1 MAKKGGGSAPAA
13 PDPAKTAA
21 AQGAINKETAI
32 AQSNLNQVNEYTP
45 YGSSV
50 YTPTG
55 EVVDGITK
63 MQRTTTLSP
72 EQQAIL
78 DQQTG
83 ITSDLN
89 SLASDQIGRVN
100 AAMGSEFTYDGMPA
114 APTADANARQQT
126 IDAIYN
132 QFSSR
137 LDPRFEQE
145 QRALETKLINQG
157 LQTGTDAFNSA
168 LESFGRTKN
177 DAYTSAQNQ
186 AVAAGGAEQ
195 SRLFGLQANERERAI
210 QEEAYRRNIPLN
222 EIAALLGTGT
232 GVTNPQFSPTPQSGI
247 TPADI
252 TGPTALQYQGQM
264 NAYNQKVG
272 TGNAAMGGLFGLGSS
287 IGGGLA
293 SSGFFSDRRV
303 KRDIRRVGRLDNGL
317 DVYAYRYVWGGPVQI
332 GLLAQEVEKLHPAA
346 VGETGGI
353 KTVDYAEAVK

>member
-1 MAKKGGGSAPAA
+1 MAKGKGGSAPAA

-32 AQSNLNQVNEYTP
+32 AQSNLNQVDEYTP

-83 ITSDLN
+83 ITRDLN
-89 SLASDQIGRVN
+89 TLASEQIGRVN
-100 AAMGSEFTYDGMPA
+100 DAMGTEWSYDGMPA
-114 APTADANARQQT
+114 APSANPEARQQM
-126 IDAIYN
+126 IDALYG
-132 QFSSR
+132 QYTSR

-145 QRALETKLINQG
+145 QKALETKLINQG
-157 LQTGTDAFNSA
+157 IQTGSDAFTREM
-168 LESFGRTKN
+168 ESFGRTKN

-195 SRLFGLQANERERAI
+195 SRLFGLEANARERAI
-210 QEEAYRRNIPLN
+210 QEEAFRRNIPIN

-232 GVTNPQFSPTPQSGI
+232 GVTNPQFSPTPASGI

-252 TGPTALQYQGQM
+252 TGPTALAYQGAM
-264 NAYNQKVG
+264 NEYNQKTG
-272 TGNAAMGGLFGLGSS
+272 TGNAAMGGLFGLGGSVF
-287 IGGGLA
+287 GGMARGGT
-293 SSGFFSDRRV
+293 GFF
-303 KRDIRRVGRLDNGL
+303 
-317 DVYAYRYVWGGPVQI
+317 A
-332 GLLAQEVEKLHPAA
+332 
-346 VGETGGI
+346 
-353 KTVDYAEAVK
+353 